1 MKILCVDLE
10 PAYGA
15 MLEVM
20 QVNSLLLFIIWL
32 EGNKIAISIVTQV
45 VKLYKS

>member
-20 QVNSLLLFIIWL
+20 QVNSLLFIIWL